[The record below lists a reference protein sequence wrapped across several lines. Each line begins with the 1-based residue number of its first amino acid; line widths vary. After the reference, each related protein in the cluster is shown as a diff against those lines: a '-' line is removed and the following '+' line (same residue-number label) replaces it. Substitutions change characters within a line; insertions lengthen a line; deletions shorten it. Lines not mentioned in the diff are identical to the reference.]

1 MRGIGLGIAGFLEG
15 AEFFEGGGEGS
26 AEVGFVALEA
36 VEGVGFIFVGE
47 EGVGEVVRGLLWSGF
62 LLVVVEEGEEVGF

>member
-1 MRGIGLGIAGFLEG
+1 MGFAAFLEG
-15 AEFFEGGGEGS
+15 AEFFEGGGEGA

-47 EGVGEVVRGLLWSGF
+47 EGVGEVVSGLFWSGV